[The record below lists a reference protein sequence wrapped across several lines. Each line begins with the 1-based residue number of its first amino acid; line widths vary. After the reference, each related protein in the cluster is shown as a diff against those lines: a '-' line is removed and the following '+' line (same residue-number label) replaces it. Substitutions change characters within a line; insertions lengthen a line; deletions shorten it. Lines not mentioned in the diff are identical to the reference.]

1 MMGSI
6 YILMTLSTSEI
17 ILLTTVAVL
26 GVAAIVTSKT
36 IPEEQE
42 PPAPPVAMYPHPK
55 NTIVIEEVFE

>member
-26 GVAAIVTSKT
+26 GVAAIVTSKNT
-36 IPEEQE
+36 TEEQE
-42 PPAPPVAMYPHPK
+42 PVPTTPLPHPYPK
-55 NTIVIEEVFE
+55 NTIVIEEID

>member
-1 MMGSI
+1 
-6 YILMTLSTSEI
+6 MTLSTSEI

-42 PPAPPVAMYPHPK
+42 PPAPPVATYPHPK
-55 NTIVIEEVFE
+55 NTIVIEEID